1 MQTHKRSK
9 KLANISKVSS
19 KNNRNSRVHY
29 LNNQLNLWIIPPG
42 QANQDLD
49 PCTLQE
55 SSKASNKTTNQDTKP
70 IDMAH
75 IERGHARTGAS
86 SSIDKGIDRGLRC
99 SRGRLGGSSNIN
111 TLGILGS
118 TGVLYSAVI
127 LATWVTIAIFD
138 ALVVGF
144 RAGVVGDCLG
154 KFAGIGDDVIV
165 AYTVVE

>member
-75 IERGHARTGAS
+75 IERGHARTSAS

-127 LATWVTIAIFD
+127 LAT
-138 ALVVGF
+138 
-144 RAGVVGDCLG
+144 
-154 KFAGIGDDVIV
+154 
-165 AYTVVE
+165 